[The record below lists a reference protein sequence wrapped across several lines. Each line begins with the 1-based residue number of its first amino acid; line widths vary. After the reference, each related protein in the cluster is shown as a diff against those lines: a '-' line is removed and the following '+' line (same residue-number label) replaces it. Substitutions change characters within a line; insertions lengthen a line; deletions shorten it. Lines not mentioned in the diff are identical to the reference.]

1 MDDLISQKERERIKQ
16 FTLHHLAET
25 GNESDVLMA
34 DAVKANCER
43 HQVIGLPKGP
53 GLALSSITLVESLTY
68 CVDAL
73 PNEFQHEIGWRS
85 S

>member
-25 GNESDVLMA
+25 GNESDVLVA
-34 DAVKANCER
+34 DAVKAICER
-43 HQVIGLPKGP
+43 HQVIGLLKGP
-53 GLALSSITLVESLTY
+53 GLALSSITLVESLTH
-68 CVDAL
+68 CVDTL